1 MYYNTNKTTGVKL
14 KKYKEI
20 TNKQEGLIL
29 ELFRLNPKLEL
40 SPFEVHTVLQRLNVL
55 KAPITSIRRAIT
67 DLTNED
73 KLVKTTKRKLG
84 PFGRDSFCW
93 KYNKIKQK

>member
-1 MYYNTNKTTGVKL
+1 MYYNTNKTTGTKL
-14 KKYKEI
+14 KKYKEKN
-20 TNKQEGLIL
+20 TKQEGLIL

-40 SPFEVHTVLQRLNVL
+40 SPFEVHTVLKRLNVL

-93 KYNKIKQK
+93 